1 MNTTLIEIVNQLKN
15 GNISCITQENV
26 RLINNLTLS
35 LLNKEEYIADD
46 LNDMYNILWISNV
59 LYNNTDRSMLPL
71 EDGVYDLLQENY
83 KKYNPNYQV
92 GAEPIYFEPTD
103 QFEPVKELKNLFR
116 KKELDT
122 TDMLFY
128 NELSKEPR
136 INEHDMKRYLFNYVG
151 SDYITKRQT
160 NTKHNYPKLVGTL
173 DKCKFVLN
181 SQAIDKGVF
190 EDSNV
195 QVVERDFFMKHIEM
209 GILSPTRVF
218 KMVLELK
225 YDGISV
231 EGDVSNIV
239 KSARTRGDANEGIA
253 ADLTPIIRGYR
264 FPQAYKIP
272 NNEVFG
278 MKFEAIMTYYNL
290 ARYNIARNKNYSNCR
305 TAISGLFSSS
315 DAAKYRDYITLVP
328 LATSLD
334 IDRLTEIEFM
344 NTYYQTGEYLRYAV
358 VEGTYI
364 EILFQIK
371 RFVEE
376 AEYMRSHMPFMYDG
390 VVISYIDQDLIDKLG
405 RVNSVNKYSMA
416 IKFNPLKK
424 QTTFRGYTFTIGQDG
439 SVTPMIHYDPV
450 EFFGTIHDKST
461 GHSYE
466 RYKALQLRE
475 GDLIDVEYVNDV
487 MPYVTK
493 PDNSHN
499 ASNPNPIYPFIEEC
513 ICCGT
518 KLVESESG
526 KTMICPNIEC
536 PERNLKRIVATMQKL
551 NLKDFSEAS
560 LKAIGQYSLTE
571 LLKLERKDVLFLG
584 DKTSE
589 KFIERINELRTKEIY
604 DYKIV
609 GSLGFTGIAI
619 EKWKL
624 ILNHYTI
631 PELIDFHAYN
641 KLKDSIVHIKGIGPI
656 TAQTIADEFNFFL
669 NDLFTISRMN
679 NIIVSK
685 GMKSGKTI
693 RFTGFRDQSLM
704 NMLIDMGH
712 DASDKAGVTKT
723 TDILLIPYLNFTST
737 KTNKVGDNTLIV
749 PVQEFVNNLDK
760 YLNFTNGTT
769 Q

>member
-1 MNTTLIEIVNQLKN
+1 MNNITLFEVRERLEQGDISVMTEEI
-15 GNISCITQENV
+15 V

-35 LLNKEEYIADD
+35 LLNKDEYIADE
-46 LNDMYNILWISNV
+46 LNSMYDILWISNV
-59 LYNNTDRSMLPL
+59 LYNNTDREMLPL

-83 KKYNPNYQV
+83 KKFNPNYQV
-92 GAEPIYFEPTD
+92 GAEPIYFLPSAEFKTIKPKKPVFKPCTLNTD
-103 QFEPVKELKNLFR
+103 G
-116 KKELDT
+116 
-122 TDMLFY
+122 MIFY
-128 NELSKEPR
+128 DNLSKEPT
-136 INEHDMKRYLFNYVG
+136 INENDMKRYLFKYVG
-151 SDYITKRQT
+151 DEYISKRLT

-181 SQAIDKGVF
+181 SQAEEKGVIN
-190 EDSNV
+190 DSNV
-195 QVVERDFFMKHIEM
+195 KVLERDFFGLHMSM
-209 GILSPTRVF
+209 GILNPNRVF
-218 KMVLELK
+218 RMVCELK

-231 EGDVSNIV
+231 EGDVSNRV
-239 KSARTRGDANEGIA
+239 HGARTRGDANEGIA
-253 ADLTPIIRGYR
+253 ADLTPILYDYK
-264 FPQAYKIP
+264 FPQAFEIP
-272 NNEVFG
+272 GNEVFG

-290 ARYNIARNKNYSNCR
+290 ARYNQAKGKNYSNCR

-334 IDRLTEIEFM
+334 IDRETEIEFM
-344 NTYYQTGEYLRYAV
+344 NKYYQTGEYLRYAII
-358 VEGTYI
+358 EGTYV

-376 AEYMRSHMPFMYDG
+376 AEYMRQFMPFMYDG
-390 VVISYIDQDLIDKLG
+390 VVVSYMDQDLINKLG

-416 IKFNPLKK
+416 IKFNAEKK
-424 QTTFRGYTFTIGQDG
+424 QTIFRGCTFTIGQDG
-439 SVTPMIHYDPV
+439 SVTPMLHYDPV

-466 RYKALQLRE
+466 RFKSLQLRE
-475 GDLIDVEYVNDV
+475 GDIIDVEYVNDV

-499 ASNPNPIYPFIEEC
+499 ASNPNPLVSFIEEC

-526 KTMICPNIEC
+526 KSMMCPNMDC
-536 PERNLKRIVATMQKL
+536 PERNLKRITAMMQKL

-560 LKAIGQYSLTE
+560 LKAIGKYSLTD
-571 LLKLERKDVLFLG
+571 LIQLERRDVLFLG

-589 KFIERINELRTKEIY
+589 KFIDRINELKTKEIY
-604 DYKIV
+604 DYKII

-631 PELIDFHAYN
+631 IELTHLFLQGQLREA
-641 KLKDSIVHIKGIGPI
+641 IVNIKGIGPI
-656 TAQTIADEFNFFL
+656 TADIINNEFPFFMSDLITIAKMDNVV
-669 NDLFTISRMN
+669 
-679 NIIVSK
+679 VSK
-685 GMKSGKTI
+685 GTKSGLSI
-693 RFTGFRDQSLM
+693 RFTGFRNQTLM
-704 NMLIDMGH
+704 NTLIDMGH

-723 TDILLIPYLNFTST
+723 TDILLIPHPNFTSS
-737 KTNKVGDNTLIV
+737 KTSKVGENTKII
-749 PVQEFVNNLDK
+749 PVQEFIDNMEQ
-760 YLNFTNGTT
+760 YLNSTK
-769 Q
+769 